1 MTSTKFLRNIH
12 NNWLI
17 IFHFFLNDRLYN
29 SNLKFDNLKLE
40 VQSLKYITTKS
51 ETIKMKNNNV
61 FLIVGN
67 GNFSVGTLKYLEKRY

>member
-1 MTSTKFLRNIH
+1 MTSRKFLRNIH

-17 IFHFFLNDRLYN
+17 IFHFFILNDRLYN

-40 VQSLKYITTKS
+40 VQSLKYIKTKS
-51 ETIKMKNNNV
+51 EIIKMKNNNV

-67 GNFSVGTLKYLEKRY
+67 GHFSVGTLKYF